1 MDEMIYNISG
11 SFNETKEEM
20 YGTIT
25 IDGVTTS
32 HRIYKKSTTD
42 ARAALLIMVADA
54 LGYETAEVIDFDS
67 LGIND
72 DWTNEEEY
80 E

>member
-11 SFNETKEEM
+11 SFNETEKEM

-25 IDGVTTS
+25 VDGVTTS
-32 HRIYKKSTTD
+32 HRIDKRSTTD

-54 LGYETAEVIDFDS
+54 LGYETAEVIDFDN
-67 LGIND
+67 LDIND
-72 DWTNEEEY
+72 DWVKEEE

>member
-11 SFNETKEEM
+11 NFNETEKEM

-25 IDGVTTS
+25 IDGVSTS

-42 ARAALLIMVADA
+42 ARAALLIMMADA
-54 LGYETAEVIDFDS
+54 LGYETAEVINFDS

-72 DWTNEEEY
+72 DWVNEEEH
-80 E
+80 

>member
-11 SFNETKEEM
+11 SFNETDSGM
-20 YGTIT
+20 YGTIS

-42 ARAALLIMVADA
+42 ARAAMLVMMADA
-54 LGYETAEVIDFDS
+54 LGFEPFEVIDFDS
-67 LGIND
+67 LGIK
-72 DWTNEEEY
+72 EEV
-80 E
+80 

>member
-11 SFNETKEEM
+11 NFNETEKEM

-25 IDGVTTS
+25 VDGVSTS
-32 HRIYKKSTTD
+32 HRIDKQSTTD
-42 ARAALLIMVADA
+42 ARAALLIMMADA
-54 LGYETAEVIDFDS
+54 LGFEPYAVIDFDS

-72 DWTNEEEY
+72 EWANAEEN
-80 E
+80 